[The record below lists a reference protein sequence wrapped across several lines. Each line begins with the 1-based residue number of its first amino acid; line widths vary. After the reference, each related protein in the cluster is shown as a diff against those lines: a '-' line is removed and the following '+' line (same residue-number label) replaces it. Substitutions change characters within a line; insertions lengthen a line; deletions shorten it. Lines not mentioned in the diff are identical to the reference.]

1 MFITAQLYCPTKQ
14 IMPFN
19 ESNFEIISQ
28 ASKPNPA
35 KKKTKKELKAA
46 AKKAATGDD
55 SDEEVVKE
63 EDEDVEMP
71 PDNIL
76 YKLVDRLEA
85 QLPRDDHVKYD
96 SR

>member
-1 MFITAQLYCPTKQ
+1 MRLFT
-14 IMPFN
+14 
-19 ESNFEIISQ
+19 Q

-35 KKKTKKELKAA
+35 RKKTKKELKAE
-46 AKKAATGDD
+46 AKKAAKGDD
-55 SDEEVVKE
+55 SDDEVAEEE
-63 EDEDVEMP
+63 REDIEMP

>member
-1 MFITAQLYCPTKQ
+1 MNILFWNEYFISKVSKPTK
-14 IMPFN
+14 
-19 ESNFEIISQ
+19 
-28 ASKPNPA
+28 
-35 KKKTKKELKAA
+35 KKSKKELKAES
-46 AKKAATGDD
+46 KKKSKNAD
-55 SDEEVVKE
+55 SDEEGME
-63 EDEDVEMP
+63 EVEDIEMP